1 MGAHPEGCAS
11 FFMHILTSV
20 PGEGAIKDAL
30 IREIKKGFELI
41 KANEKKEEI
50 VAAHEAQKWKGH
62 KTIPGLGKAVAFY
75 PADEYFRLIRKFGRH
90 EVNSKEFIRYHQ
102 KKFPHLAPNKI

>member
-1 MGAHPEGCAS
+1 MGALP
-11 FFMHILTSV
+11 FFMHIITSL
-20 PGEGAIKDAL
+20 PDEGAVKDAL
-30 IREIKKGFELI
+30 IREIRTGFELI

-62 KTIPGLGKAVAFY
+62 KTIPGIGKAVAFY
-75 PADEYFRLIRKFGRH
+75 PPDEYYRLIKKFGRH
-90 EVNSKEFIRYHQ
+90 EVNSKDFIKYYQ